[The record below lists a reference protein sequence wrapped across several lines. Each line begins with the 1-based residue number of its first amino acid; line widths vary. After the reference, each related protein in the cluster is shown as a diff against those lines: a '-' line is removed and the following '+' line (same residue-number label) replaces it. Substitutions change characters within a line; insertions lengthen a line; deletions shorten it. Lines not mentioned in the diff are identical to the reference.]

1 MPSLM
6 YMYGYVAPKLLAR
19 LKRPLAAEHAFH
31 ELRKLPT
38 VCSVTG
44 CDAPLN
50 LSRPSSAETR
60 GAGNRTRAFRTHQLL
75 RPKSNNNNQLWT
87 PPLALLLRGNQC
99 VQDLR
104 GGRPACYIQRRPRRR
119 RDSRGLGGGYLAGPA
134 GVGVRLSPLS
144 VGIRFPPA
152 LGHSTSA

>member
-50 LSRPSSAETR
+50 LSRPSSAEPR

-87 PPLALLLRGNQC
+87 HVLHWENVLYLRTLSQSC
-99 VQDLR
+99 KYHCEASSLYTLR
-104 GGRPACYIQRRPRRR
+104 
-119 RDSRGLGGGYLAGPA
+119 
-134 GVGVRLSPLS
+134 
-144 VGIRFPPA
+144 
-152 LGHSTSA
+152 TSAVIGHCSVSNQSLYFALIERSYLPSWN